1 MAGIYVHIPFCRKA
15 CYYCDFHFSTSL
27 KTKENVLSGIRI
39 EALQRKES
47 LADQEVQT
55 IYLGGGTP
63 SLLSSGEIEDILT
76 AIYKHYQ
83 ISPEPEITLEANPED
98 IKEDKI
104 EICIRAID
112 SNCNTQPEKI
122 DALWNIRGLLNNSW
136 HRIEL
141 LVTRQ

>member
-1 MAGIYVHIPFCRKA
+1 MRTQELEMVSQELTFPLMAVKRGRKPK
-15 CYYCDFHFSTSL
+15 YTTKTTLIRKKGRSL
-27 KTKENVLSGIRI
+27 KNIKLDN
-39 EALQRKES
+39 
-47 LADQEVQT
+47 
-55 IYLGGGTP
+55 
-63 SLLSSGEIEDILT
+63 EIASFAWTLWNFEL
-76 AIYKHYQ
+76 
-83 ISPEPEITLEANPED
+83 EIPED